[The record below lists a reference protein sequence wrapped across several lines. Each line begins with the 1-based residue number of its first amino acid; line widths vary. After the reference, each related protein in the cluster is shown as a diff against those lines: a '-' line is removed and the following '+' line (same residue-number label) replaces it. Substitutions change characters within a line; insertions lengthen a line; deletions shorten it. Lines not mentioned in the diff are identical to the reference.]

1 MFTIFCIIRE
11 TTTPFSVKVPENVTV
26 DELKQKIQETVQAR
40 AAGIDN
46 SLIDLY
52 LINVDASKEPDVYM
66 QEVQRKAQDL
76 KSLSK
81 LDPVRPLTK
90 VFEGGPLAEMIH
102 VLVVPSHGE

>member
-52 LINVDASKEPDVYM
+52 RIDIPDTDNLIRDVEEKSKALGE
-66 QEVQRKAQDL
+66 
-76 KSLSK
+76 SL
-81 LDPVRPLTK
+81 RPTYPIEEYYTSAPPRPK
-90 VFEGGPLAEMIH
+90 TVHI
-102 VLVVPSHGE
+102 LVVPPHGE